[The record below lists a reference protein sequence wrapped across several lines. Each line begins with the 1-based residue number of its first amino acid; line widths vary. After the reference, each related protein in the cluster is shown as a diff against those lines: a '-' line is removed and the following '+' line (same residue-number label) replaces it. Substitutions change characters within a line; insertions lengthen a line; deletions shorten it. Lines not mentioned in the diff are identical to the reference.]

1 MVIQQESELKISL
14 RGTDSL
20 IKVDSDE
27 VVSRVASLLGGKK
40 PKYWGRYFSGID
52 YTGTGEYFV
61 DDENN
66 ILRKHGIRVLP
77 VGRYTNRVGLGK
89 SEGMQDGKNQAQDF
103 VFSFGEDYL
112 STQEDGE
119 YYIFLDVEPS
129 PPLSAEYYQGW
140 AEGVQNI
147 SSKVKM
153 LPCVYLNASDSV
165 TSSALNDAIK
175 SGAPCHGLWIAC
187 YDCFNQPT
195 LPQDIGFNPNL
206 AKPETSVNAPV
217 LLWQYAGDI
226 GPNTEFDFSIS
237 NPSTSSTQLLRRL
250 ILPQEV

>member
-1 MVIQQESELKISL
+1 MDNEHNLSL

-20 IKVDSDE
+20 IRVKSDE
-27 VVSRVASLLGGKK
+27 VVSRAASLLGGKK

-61 DDENN
+61 DVENN
-66 ILRKHGIRVLP
+66 ILRKNGIRVLP
-77 VGRYTNRVGLGK
+77 IGRYTTRVGLGK
-89 SEGMQDGKNQAQDF
+89 SEGMQDGRDQAQDF
-103 VFSFGEDYL
+103 VRSFGEDYL

-119 YYIFLDVEPS
+119 YYIFLDVETS
-129 PPLSAEYYQGW
+129 PHLSAEYYQGW

-175 SGAPCHGLWIAC
+175 SGAPCHGLWIAL
-187 YDCFNQPT
+187 YENRFQKPT
-195 LPQDIGFNPNL
+195 IPQDIEFNPNL

-237 NPSTSSTQLLRRL
+237 NPAINSQQILNRL